1 MNDFVIHRRA
11 LLKGASATVALAA
24 LHASG
29 LGMFYPSKN
38 YRVALI
44 GTGWYG

>member
-44 GTGWYG
+44 GT